1 VRNRTRSTGVEES
14 VDAHTAAEPVL
25 ARALVSGDSEAETF
39 EAFFGRA
46 WPGAVRLVALLTQDR
61 SAAEELAQDAFA
73 RMFASWERVSNPD
86 AYLRRALVNRSH
98 NWRRR
103 GRVREAKLALLAG
116 AATVELPAAEL
127 ADAVACLPFRQRAV
141 IVLRYYGGLSEAEIG
156 AALGC
161 RNGTVK
167 SLAARG
173 LATLE
178 RVIER

>member
-1 VRNRTRSTGVEES
+1 MY
-14 VDAHTAAEPVL
+14 P
-25 ARALVSGDSEAETF
+25 
-39 EAFFGRA
+39 
-46 WPGAVRLVALLTQDR
+46 
-61 SAAEELAQDAFA
+61 
-73 RMFASWERVSNPD
+73 SWERVSNPD

-116 AATVELPAAEL
+116 SATVELLAAEL
-127 ADAVACLPFRQRAV
+127 ADTVAALPFRQRAV
-141 IVLRYYGGLSEAEIG
+141 IVLRYYGGFSEAEIA

-167 SLAARG
+167 SLAARA